1 MRRSKQKYFFCF
13 SSFSLIYFVFFDRL
27 IMADQI
33 PIFEHDA
40 KSCFLDFIEG
50 AERRLVELLGVA
62 KDLSDRNILGGY
74 LRDSFEDGRIN
85 CGRPLDSSSPLL
97 VILKLL
103 QRTTTICDRGELEEL
118 FVKLDQLLQFI
129 NCHEI
134 HILFGALRFE
144 ERTGDFEFNPVCQS
158 FDSWLDYA
166 GNSSLFG
173 SVLKATWARCIVG
186 DIAFC
191 KTHFTLSTLMK
202 DKMVAKQLSK
212 FTSFFQTVHFAPVF
226 LCKHCSF
233 IPPN

>member
-1 MRRSKQKYFFCF
+1 
-13 SSFSLIYFVFFDRL
+13 
-27 IMADQI
+27 MADQT
-33 PIFEHDA
+33 PLFDLDA
-40 KSCFLDFIEG
+40 KSCFSDFIEG
-50 AERRLVELLGVA
+50 AETRLVELLRVA
-62 KDLSDRNILGGY
+62 KELSDNNMLGDY
-74 LRDSFEDGRIN
+74 LRDSFEDGRIH
-85 CGRPLDSSSPLL
+85 CSRPLDSSSPLL

-118 FVKLDQLLQFI
+118 FLKLDQLLQFI

-144 ERTGDFEFNPVCQS
+144 ERTSDFEFNPVSQS
-158 FDSWLDYA
+158 FGSWMDYA
-166 GNSSLFG
+166 GNSFLFG

-202 DKMVAKQLSK
+202 DTMEAKQLSK

-226 LCKHCSF
+226 LCKNCSF

>member
-1 MRRSKQKYFFCF
+1 
-13 SSFSLIYFVFFDRL
+13 
-27 IMADQI
+27 MADQR
-33 PIFEHDA
+33 PLFDLDA

-50 AERRLVELLGVA
+50 AETRLVELLRVA
-62 KDLSDRNILGGY
+62 KDLSDNNMLGDY
-74 LRDSFEDGRIN
+74 LRDSFEDGRIH

-103 QRTTTICDRGELEEL
+103 QRTTTICGREELEEL
-118 FVKLDQLLQFI
+118 FLKLNQLLQFI

-158 FDSWLDYA
+158 FGSWMDYA

-191 KTHFTLSTLMK
+191 KTHITLSTLMK
-202 DKMVAKQLSK
+202 DTMEAKQLSK